1 MPIFTTLRNRARAI
15 WRVLWSSRQLERDM
29 QDEMRFH
36 IEMEAERLERER
48 RLAPTDARRQAHIR
62 FGGIESL
69 KEAGRDVRGRR
80 WLDALAFDS
89 RLGARMLVKN
99 RGLTLVGGFAMA
111 VAIGLGATTFEVLNE
126 MVSPLPIEEGD
137 RVVAIRDAVVG
148 PAVASD
154 VPREIGVWRERLTS
168 IDELAAF
175 RNVQQN
181 LIAPPAPP
189 GPIRLAEITAS
200 GFAIART
207 RPLMGRH
214 LLPADEDAA
223 APPVMVISHRAW
235 RTHFVAD
242 PQIVG
247 RVVTLGGTARTIVG
261 VMPDGFAFPIDHQYW
276 IPFRVRVGSR
286 VPASRASIEVFGRL
300 AAGVSLEQAASEL
313 KTIAQGTSTDGP
325 GAEPPRVAVVPFGLA
340 HVDLADPG
348 MTILIRLAQLLTGAL
363 TFVVAINLS
372 ILFYAR
378 TVTRAGELAV
388 RSALG
393 ASRARLLSQL
403 FLEALALALVGAAC
417 GLLLS
422 ATTLGFLQS
431 FVRAVAGAPYWLRFE
446 LSALTAVNALVVAA
460 FAALIMGV
468 LPGLKATGRRVT
480 ASLHHLGGRNAPRL
494 GPLWTTLVFTQVAVA
509 VAVLPAACYLTWQTV
524 RMELGGPGFAA
535 ERFAVTLVALP
546 DDDGPDDPAVLGERQ
561 RALMDRLR
569 QEPGVSAV
577 TFSSSVPG
585 FAAGARIEFDS
596 KTPVTAPAPW
606 YVSRLD
612 VATDMLD
619 VYGAELLAGRRFTAG
634 DAGAAHTAV
643 VNETFAKWIAGGD
656 NALGARFRYSEH
668 AGRALTGEPWHEII
682 GVVRDF
688 PRRPEA
694 LNLDTPAV
702 VFHAVTP
709 GTANPAIL
717 SIRFDGEVPTGFAD
731 RARQLG
737 SAIDPALQVR
747 QAVPLS
753 EYYDR
758 MNSLWRTLS
767 WSASITTLSVLLLS
781 AAGMY
786 ALMSFTVAQR
796 TREIGIR
803 VALGAQPRQLF
814 VNIFGRATWQLVL
827 GIAAGSVL
835 SGLAITA
842 AELEPALAVGLLTG
856 VATIMLTVGL
866 LAAIGPARRSLRVQ
880 VAESLRSDA

>member
-1 MPIFTTLRNRARAI
+1 MAMLTQLLTRARAI
-15 WRVLWSSRQLERDM
+15 WRVLWRSRQLEREM
-29 QDEMRFH
+29 QDEMRLH
-36 IEMEAERLERER
+36 VEMEAERLGGERG
-48 RLAPTDARRQAHIR
+48 LAPAEARRQAHIR
-62 FGGIESL
+62 FGGIEAH
-69 KEAGRDVRGRR
+69 KEAGRDARGRR
-80 WLDALAFDS
+80 WLDALALDS

-126 MVSPLPIEEGD
+126 LISPLPIEDGD
-137 RVVAIRDAVVG
+137 RVVAIRGALG
-148 PAVASD
+148 PAAATD
-154 VPREIGVWRERLTS
+154 VPREMANWQERLSS

-175 RNVQQN
+175 RNIQQN

-214 LLPADEDAA
+214 LMPADEDAA

-235 RTHFVAD
+235 QTHFVAD

-261 VMPDGFAFPIDHQYW
+261 VMPEGFGFPVDHQYW
-276 IPFRVRVGSR
+276 IPFRVQSVSR
-286 VPASRASIEVFGRL
+286 VPPSRASLEMFGRL
-300 AAGVSLEQAASEL
+300 AAGVSPEQATLEL
-313 KTIAQGTSTDGP
+313 TTVAQGSSTDAP
-325 GAEPPRVAVVPFGLA
+325 GSEPVRVAAVPFVLA
-340 HVDLADPG
+340 PVDLADPG
-348 MTILIRLAQLLTGAL
+348 MTGLIRVAQLLTGAL

-378 TVTRAGELAV
+378 TVTRSGELAV

-417 GLLLS
+417 GLVLS

-431 FVRAVAGAPYWLRFE
+431 FARAVAGAPYWLRFE
-446 LSALTAVNALVVAA
+446 LSPLTAVNALVVAA

-494 GPLWTTLVFTQVAVA
+494 GPLWTMLVFAQVAVA
-509 VAVLPAACYLTWQTV
+509 VAVLPAACYLTWQTM
-524 RMELGGPGFAA
+524 RMELAGPGFAA

-546 DDDGPDDPAVLGERQ
+546 DDDGQADPAVTGERQ

-569 QEPGVSAV
+569 QEPGVAAV
-577 TFSSSVPG
+577 TFSSGVPG

-619 VYGAELLAGRRFTAG
+619 VYGAELLAGRRFAAG

-656 NALGARFRYSEH
+656 NALGTRFRYAER
-668 AGRALTGEPWHEII
+668 AGTPVRDQLWYEIVGI
-682 GVVRDF
+682 VRDF

-702 VFHAVTP
+702 VFHAAAP

-717 SIRFDGEVPTGFAD
+717 SIRFDGDVPTGFAD
-731 RARQLG
+731 RVRQLG
-737 SAIDPALQVR
+737 TTIDPALQVR
-747 QAVPLS
+747 QAVPLD

-758 MNSLWRTLS
+758 VNSLWRTLS

-827 GIAAGSVL
+827 GIVAGSVL

-842 AELEPALAVGLLTG
+842 AELEPTLAVGLLAG
-856 VATIMLTVGL
+856 VATMMLMVGL
-866 LAAIGPARRSLRVQ
+866 LADIGPARRSLRVMA
-880 VAESLRSDA
+880 AEALRSEG

>member
-1 MPIFTTLRNRARAI
+1 MAMLTQLLGRARAI
-15 WRVLWSSRQLERDM
+15 WRVFWRSRQLERDM

-36 IEMEAERLERER
+36 VEMEAERLGRER
-48 RLAPTDARRQAHIR
+48 DLAPSEARRQAHIR
-62 FGGIESL
+62 FGGIESH
-69 KEAGRDVRGRR
+69 KEKGRDARGRR
-80 WLDALAFDS
+80 WLDVLAHDS
-89 RLGARMLVKN
+89 RLGARMLVKH

-111 VAIGLGATTFEVLNE
+111 VAIGLGATAFEVLNE
-126 MVSPLPIEEGD
+126 TVSPLPIEDGD
-137 RVVAIRDAVVG
+137 RVVAIRDSLVG
-148 PAVASD
+148 AAAAGG
-154 VPREIGVWRERLTS
+154 VPREIGVWRERLTT

-207 RPLMGRH
+207 RPLMGRY
-214 LLPADEDAA
+214 LMPADEDAT
-223 APPVMVISHRAW
+223 APPVMVIGHRPW
-235 RTHFVAD
+235 RTHFIAD
-242 PQIVG
+242 PHIVG

-261 VMPDGFAFPIDHQYW
+261 VMPEGFGFPIDHQYW
-276 IPFRVRVGSR
+276 IPFRVQPAAR
-286 VPASRASIEVFGRL
+286 VPPSRTSIEVFGRL
-300 AAGVSLEQAASEL
+300 AAGVSIEQAKLEL
-313 KTIAQGTSTDGP
+313 TTVAQGSSTDAP
-325 GAEPPRVAVVPFGLA
+325 GSEPPRVAVVPFVLA

-348 MTILIRLAQLLTGAL
+348 MTALIRVAQLLTGAL

-378 TVTRAGELAV
+378 TVTRSGELAV

-403 FLEALALALVGAAC
+403 FLEALVLSLVGAAC

-422 ATTLGFLQS
+422 ATTLGALQS

-446 LSALTAVNALVVAA
+446 LSPVTAVNALLLAA

-494 GPLWTTLVFTQVAVA
+494 GPMWTTLVFAQVAAA

-535 ERFAVTLVALP
+535 ERFAMTLVALP
-546 DDDGPDDPAVLGERQ
+546 DDDGPGDPAVMGERQ
-561 RALMDRLR
+561 RTLMDRLR
-569 QEPGVSAV
+569 QEPGVAAV
-577 TFSSSVPG
+577 TFSSNVPG
-585 FAAGARIEFDS
+585 FAAGARIEFDA
-596 KTPVTAPAPW
+596 KTPVSAPAPW

-619 VYGAELLAGRRFTAG
+619 VYEADLLAGRRFTAA

-643 VNETFAKWIAGGD
+643 VNETFTKWISGGD
-656 NALGARFRYSEH
+656 NALGARFRYTER
-668 AGRALTGEPWHEII
+668 AGTAVRDQPWYEIV

-688 PRRPEA
+688 PRRPAA

-702 VFHAVTP
+702 VFHAAAP

-717 SIRFDGEVPTGFAD
+717 SIRFDGDVPTGFAD
-731 RARQLG
+731 RVRQLG
-737 SAIDPALQVR
+737 TAIDPALLVR
-747 QAVPLS
+747 QAVPLN

-767 WSASITTLSVLLLS
+767 WSASIATLSVLLLS

-803 VALGAQPRQLF
+803 VALGARPRQLF
-814 VNIFGRATWQLVL
+814 VNIFGRATWQLGL
-827 GIAAGSVL
+827 GIVCGSLL
-835 SGLAITA
+835 SALAITA
-842 AELEPALAVGLLTG
+842 VGLEPALATGLLAA
-856 VATIMLTVGL
+856 VALVMLAVGL
-866 LAAIGPARRSLRVQ
+866 LAAIGPARRSLRVHA
-880 VAESLRSDA
+880 AESLRSDG